1 MLAEWTRVS
10 GSQIYLDEPLLRL
23 RVLGA
28 HLPERPADAGRC
40 RNPTVPGCAGGG
52 RPGRVSMPLEGRYPT
67 PREDALGIF
76 GLVIA
81 IVILGMTL

>member
-1 MLAEWTRVS
+1 MLGHRVLAEWTRAS

-52 RPGRVSMPLEGRYPT
+52 RPGR
-67 PREDALGIF
+67 D
-76 GLVIA
+76 
-81 IVILGMTL
+81 